1 MSATPD
7 PHESEPP
14 PVGTAG
20 ATNAD
25 DTSEGN
31 DFPSRNG
38 STGTGSTSGTGT
50 APHEATTHGRG
61 ASPHGSSTADRA
73 STASTQPA
81 GGPPAPDTSRA
92 HPEDRTG
99 SADPRHRDDP
109 SENEPREEDPSEQ
122 DPSEDEDEDGP
133 DDGADQLPCGRHLDA
148 LWETWADDPA
158 ALDDDPHVADCPHCS
173 AALAELRLLD
183 GFVREEI
190 ERDEQEAAQTSSAHA
205 GTIADRVMDIVRTEL
220 RPGASVPLG
229 APDEDQWITETA
241 AARTFREAAEREP
254 GVEAGSCRIAP
265 AAGGDRRFVRPGA
278 RLPRGPVRVRI
289 GIIAPLRT
297 AVPVPAIAD
306 SVRTR
311 VATAADREL
320 GMEVAAVD
328 VVVVDLAVEPDAPD
342 MYADSEEGSQ

>member
-7 PHESEPP
+7 PHENEPP
-14 PVGTAG
+14 PVGAAG
-20 ATNAD
+20 AESAD

-31 DFPSRNG
+31 DFPARND
-38 STGTGSTSGTGT
+38 SPTGNTGPSGGTGT
-50 APHEATTHGRG
+50 APPEAATHGRG

-73 STASTQPA
+73 STASAQPA
-81 GGPPAPDTSRA
+81 GGPPDPDAP
-92 HPEDRTG
+92 RTHSG
-99 SADPRHRDDP
+99 DDP
-109 SENEPREEDPSEQ
+109 SED
-122 DPSEDEDEDGP
+122 
-133 DDGADQLPCGRHLDA
+133 DDGADELPCGRRLDA
-148 LWETWADDPA
+148 LWEMWADDPA
-158 ALDDDPHVADCPHCS
+158 AFDHDPHVAECPHCS

-190 ERDEQEAAQTSSAHA
+190 ERDEQVAAQTSTAHA
-205 GTIADRVMDIVRTEL
+205 GRVADRVMDIVRTEL

-265 AAGGDRRFVRPGA
+265 AGGGDRRFVRPGA

-297 AVPVPAIAD
+297 ATPVPAIAD
-306 SVRTR
+306 SVRKR

-328 VVVVDLAVEPDAPD
+328 VVVVDLAVDPDAPD
-342 MYADSEEGSQ
+342 TYGDSEEGSQ